1 MERYLSEP
9 VRVEK
14 PMDINELDK
23 LLRALLECSPHCDS
37 GYGKRVQVPR
47 GPAAVNG
54 DETRECHCLVACVV
68 KRIS

>member
-1 MERYLSEP
+1 MDRYLSEP

-47 GPAAVNG
+47 GPAAVYG
-54 DETRECHCLVACVV
+54 DETRECHCPVGVN
-68 KRIS
+68 RTS

>member
-1 MERYLSEP
+1 MGMERYLSEP

-14 PMDINELDK
+14 LMDINELDK
-23 LLRALLECSPHCDS
+23 LLRPLLECSPHCDS

-54 DETRECHCLVACVV
+54 DETRECHCLWDVT
-68 KRIS
+68 RYS